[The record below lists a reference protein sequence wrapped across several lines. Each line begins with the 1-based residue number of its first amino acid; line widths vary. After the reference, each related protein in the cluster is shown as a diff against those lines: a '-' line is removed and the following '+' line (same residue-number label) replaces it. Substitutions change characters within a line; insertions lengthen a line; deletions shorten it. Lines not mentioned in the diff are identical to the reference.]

1 MEALWRVSFLLFII
15 LLSALVILLTLRSI
29 LPVQAIE
36 FAWDFPNR
44 LRKARGHKL
53 GSPIKAI
60 VATLVLMALLQ
71 FTVELIPSEISSSLF
86 LSLKILLVGA
96 FAWFIIGISDMLETL
111 ILNRFD
117 PSSQDNLRAR
127 KVQTQII
134 IFRKVSLLAI
144 GILAFSFILMS
155 FKEFRQV
162 GAGLLASMGVAGII
176 IGLAAQRTVGALLAG
191 IQLAITQ
198 PVRIDDVLVVEGEWG
213 RVEEIHFTYVVV
225 RIWDSRRLVLPTTY
239 FLEHPFQNWT
249 RVSSDLLG
257 TVFLY
262 VDYSAPIEALRA
274 RLKELLESSPYWD
287 RRVWALQVTSCSEHT
302 MELRALM
309 SAADSSKAWDL
320 RCEIREKM
328 LEFLRLTYPGSL
340 PKVRLEQEPPQ
351 SE

>member
-1 MEALWRVSFLLFII
+1 MLWRVSFLLFII
-15 LLSALVILLTLRSI
+15 LLSALVIMMTLRSI
-29 LPVQAIE
+29 LPVRAIE
-36 FAWDFPNR
+36 FARDFPYR
-44 LRKARGHKL
+44 WRKVRGQKL
-53 GSPIKAI
+53 GSPIKA
-60 VATLVLMALLQ
+60 VAATLVLMALLR
-71 FTVELIPSEISSSLF
+71 FTVGFLPSGLISSLS

-96 FAWFIIGISDMLETL
+96 IAWLIIGISDLLETL

-117 PSSQDNLRAR
+117 LSSQDNLKAR

-134 IFRKVSLLAI
+134 IFRKVSLIAI

-176 IGLAAQRTVGALLAG
+176 VGLAAQRTVGALLAG

-213 RVEEIHFTYVVV
+213 RVEEINFTYVVV

-239 FLEHPFQNWT
+239 FLEKPFQNWT
-249 RVSSDLLG
+249 RISSDLLG

-262 VDYSAPIEALRA
+262 VDYCAPIEAIRA
-274 RLKELLESSPYWD
+274 RLKELLETSPHWD
-287 RRVWALQVTSCSEHT
+287 RRVWALQVTSCSERT

-309 SAADSSKAWDL
+309 SAADSSKTWEL

-328 LEFLRLTYPGSL
+328 LEFLRITYPGSL
-340 PKVRLEQEPPQ
+340 PKVRLEQETPQ
-351 SE
+351 SV

>member
-1 MEALWRVSFLLFII
+1 MEMLWHISFLLFII
-15 LLSALVILLTLRSI
+15 LLSALVIMMTLRSI
-29 LPVQAIE
+29 LSVQTIE
-36 FAWDFPNR
+36 FVRNFPNR
-44 LRKARGHKL
+44 LRKVSGHKL
-53 GSPIKAI
+53 GNPIKA
-60 VATLVLMALLQ
+60 VAATLVLMALLRL
-71 FTVELIPSEISSSLF
+71 TVGFIPPVLISS
-86 LSLKILLVGA
+86 LSLCLKIFLVGA
-96 FAWFIIGISDMLETL
+96 IAWLIIGISDLLETL

-117 PSSQDNLRAR
+117 LSSQDNLRAR
-127 KVQTQII
+127 KVQTKII
-134 IFRKVSLLAI
+134 IFRKVSLITI

-176 IGLAAQRTVGALLAG
+176 VGLAAQRTVGALLAG

-213 RVEEIHFTYVVV
+213 RVEEINFTYVVV

-239 FLEHPFQNWT
+239 FLEKPFQNWT

-274 RLKELLESSPYWD
+274 RLKELLENSPYWD

-309 SAADSSKAWDL
+309 SASDSSRTWEL

-340 PKVRLEQEPPQ
+340 PKVRLEKETQQ
-351 SE
+351 SG